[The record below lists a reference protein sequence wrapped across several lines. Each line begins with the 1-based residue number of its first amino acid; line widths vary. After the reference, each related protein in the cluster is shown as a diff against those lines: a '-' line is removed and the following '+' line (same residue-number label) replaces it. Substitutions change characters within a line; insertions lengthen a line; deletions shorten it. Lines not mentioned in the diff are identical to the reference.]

1 MDSSSPLVSII
12 VPVYNVE
19 KYVGRCLQSL
29 LDQTYKNIEIIVVN
43 DGSKDNSLAVCN
55 EYAEKDSRIKV
66 FSQQNKGLSG
76 ARNTGLRY
84 YSGSLVSFVD
94 SDDWV
99 HPQMI
104 EFLYDALIRQNCE
117 MSLCESLRISCDNYS
132 VEKYYVNKYLY
143 YDAATMMKYFLDTSY
158 TSCWSRLFRK
168 ELVAD
173 IRFPEGLNCED
184 FVYMYEV
191 IRRIKYMVG
200 VVKLPLYYYF
210 NRPNSIVNMNFGIK
224 KFDEFYSAKML
235 FELVCEHTP
244 QYKKQSLPRLAGA
257 IISLVISA
265 RIHGGFEKQEQ
276 EMISFLRKNVFMFM
290 FNNYIM
296 LKMRVLLSF
305 LILPRKLSD
314 ICMKLCNT
322 V

>member
-1 MDSSSPLVSII
+1 MECTNPLISII
-12 VPVYNVE
+12 VPVYNVD
-19 KYVGRCLQSL
+19 KYVSRCLQSL
-29 LDQTYKNIEIIVVN
+29 INQTYTNIEIIVVN

-55 EYAEKDSRIKV
+55 EYAQRDSRIRV

-84 YSGSLVSFVD
+84 YKGSFVSFVD
-94 SDDWV
+94 SDDWI

-104 EFLYDALIRQNCE
+104 KFLYDTLVRYGCE
-117 MSLCESLRISCDNYS
+117 MSLCESIRASSGDF
-132 VEKYYVNKYLY
+132 VEEKYEVYKCSF
-143 YDAATMMKYFLDTSY
+143 YDAETMMKYFLNTRY
-158 TSCWSRLFRK
+158 TACWSRLFTR
-168 ELVAD
+168 ELVSD
-173 IRFPEGLNCED
+173 VWFPEGLNCED

-191 IRRIKYMVG
+191 IRRIKYKVG
-200 VVKLPLYYYF
+200 VVELPLYYYY
-210 NRPNSIVNMNFGIK
+210 NRPNSIVNVDFGIK

-265 RIHGGFEKQEQ
+265 RTHGGFEKQEQ
-276 EMISFLRKNVFMFM
+276 EMIGFLRKNVFMFM

-296 LKMRVLLSF
+296 FKMRVLLSF

-314 ICMKLCNT
+314 ICMKLCNI